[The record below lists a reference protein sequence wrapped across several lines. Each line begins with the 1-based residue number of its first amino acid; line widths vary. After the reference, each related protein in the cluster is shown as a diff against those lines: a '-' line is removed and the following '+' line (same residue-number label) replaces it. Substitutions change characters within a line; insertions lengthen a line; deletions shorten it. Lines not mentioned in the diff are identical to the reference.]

1 MGKLLEKLGIIKVAA
16 EPRRKLEPP
25 NGYRKGYVHGSAS
38 QIEQFIDCNAQW
50 GFQRIDK
57 IPRPSSWKADFGKGT
72 HGVQEDWL
80 KHSKKPPDTPM
91 GQCFSQVL
99 AKGWLPAPSK
109 DLEVEVG
116 FEFEPL
122 PEVLLWGYKDL
133 QYIRDGVWWIVDL
146 KTTSDFRYALLEE
159 EMRLKVQPLLY
170 AADAFYSGW
179 NGPVRVDYHYQA
191 WNHKKARPKGV
202 RRVRVEYE
210 PDSEFADLWSK
221 VLEVTAVMAHKRRT
235 VKHAIELERNAG
247 HCDAFGGCHYR
258 GNVCKVTSAE
268 RLKSHWRKHEKT
280 NLTKNDRLVN
290 LSTTSTVTEKR
301 MGLLD
306 KIKEAA
312 AEEPKETTTS
322 TPTETKTKSRLQEK
336 MDALKDKSN
345 GKAAT
350 GAEGIV
356 PPDEPKPE
364 TTTTTEAEAASAPG
378 RKRKTVAEA
387 KVEGYAE
394 GLAAGK
400 AEAPGTATEDGM
412 TLYINAFPIKSDA
425 PVVFLTDIVA
435 SFRDELNEALGKPH
449 WKLADFGKGAAAVAV
464 AVDGWLDDNEHPA
477 SLYVNTHTDEG
488 RATVDVLS
496 ARATRIVQG
505 I

>member
-1 MGKLLEKLGIIKVAA
+1 MTALGKLLEKLGLVKVAA
-16 EPRRKLEPP
+16 QPRRKLEPP
-25 NGYRKGYVHGSAS
+25 NGYREGYVHGSAS
-38 QIEQFIDCNAQW
+38 QIEQFESCNAQW

-57 IPRPSSWKADFGKGT
+57 IPRPSSWKADFGKGV

-80 KHSKKPPDTPM
+80 KDSKKPPDTPM

-109 DLEVEVG
+109 DLGVEIG

-133 QYIRDGVWWIVDL
+133 QYMKDGVWRIVDL

-159 EMRLKVQPLLY
+159 EMRIKVQPLLY

-179 NGPVRVDYHYQA
+179 DGPVRVDYHYQA

-221 VLEVTAVMAHKRRT
+221 VLEITAVMAHKRRT
-235 VKHAIELERNAG
+235 VEHAIELDRNAG

-290 LSTTSTVTEKR
+290 LPTTSTVTEKR

-312 AEEPKETTTS
+312 ADVSPETTT
-322 TPTETKTKSRLQEK
+322 TEPEPTETRTKLQTK
-336 MDALKDKSN
+336 MDALKKTN
-345 GKAAT
+345 GKSAT

-364 TTTTTEAEAASAPG
+364 TTTVAPSPG
-378 RKRKTVAEA
+378 RKRKTVADA
-387 KVEGYAE
+387 DAEGYTRGFE
-394 GLAAGK
+394 AGK
-400 AEAPGTATEDGM
+400 AEAPMTATVIEEGM
-412 TLYINAFPIKSDA
+412 TLYINAFPIKSGA
-425 PVVFLTDIVA
+425 EVVFLTDIVA
-435 SFRDELNEALGKPH
+435 SFRTELNEALDKPH
-449 WKLADFGKGAAAVAV
+449 WKMADFGHGAAAVAV
-464 AVDGWLDDNEHPA
+464 AVDGWFDDNEVPPA
-477 SLYVNTHTDEG
+477 LYVDTRTDEG
-488 RATVDVLS
+488 RAAVDVLS
-496 ARATRIVQG
+496 ARATRIVRG